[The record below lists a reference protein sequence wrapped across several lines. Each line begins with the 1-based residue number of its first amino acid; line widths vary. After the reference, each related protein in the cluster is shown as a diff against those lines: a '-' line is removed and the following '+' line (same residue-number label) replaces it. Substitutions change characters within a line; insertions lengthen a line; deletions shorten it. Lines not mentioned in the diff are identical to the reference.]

1 MRAAI
6 ASATAALLTIM
17 VQPGRRAR
25 VLVHLVG
32 GALPVVVVRSESV

>member
-6 ASATAALLTIM
+6 ASATALLTIM